1 MLVRLTKRSRVN
13 RALAFRA
20 RIVLAC
26 AEASD
31 TVVVRRLRT
40 TKTTVAKWRNQFVAH
55 RLAGLYDEPRV
66 GAPRTI
72 TDEAVE
78 AIIVKTLETTP
89 SGETHWS
96 TRSMAKAV
104 GISHTMVG
112 RIWRTFRLQPHRT
125 ESFKLSPDPQL
136 VDKIRDVVG
145 LYIAPPAN
153 AVVFA
158 VDEKSQI
165 QALQRAQPILPMDF
179 GQPERRT
186 HNYVRH
192 GTLDLFAAL
201 NVATGEV
208 IARGKPQ
215 HRAQDFV
222 AFLREI
228 ESTVEP
234 ALDIHVVFDNLSAH
248 RAPPVQ
254 RWLLRHPRVLF
265 HFTPTYASWLNLVE
279 RFFGLLTEKALKRG
293 SHTSIVQLRAAV
305 LAYVGAHND
314 RGTPFRWVKTADE
327 ILDSMRRSAFA
338 FSRCTVNDSTYPRN
352 HRSRGHRIHL
362 EQRGYAPATINLRL
376 AAVRR
381 IAYEAADAG
390 LLSPELAAGIRRV
403 KSVRQIGVRLGNW
416 LMPEQGRRLL
426 DATMPAS
433 PRELRDRA
441 MIAMLIGCGLRRAE
455 LLALR
460 LESIQ
465 QREEHWVIA
474 DLVGKAGHVR
484 TVPIPT

>member
-1 MLVRLTKRSRVN
+1 MAKLGRPRAEVVLTDEERVTLVRLTKRSRVN

-26 AEASD
+26 AEAAD

-40 TKTTVAKWRNQFVAH
+40 TKTTVAKWRSQFAVR

-78 AIIVKTLETTP
+78 ALIVKTLETTP
-89 SGETHWS
+89 PGETHWS
-96 TRSMAKAV
+96 TRSMAKAA

-136 VDKIRDVVG
+136 VEKIRDVVG
-145 LYIAPPAN
+145 LYVAPPAN
-153 AVVFA
+153 AVVFS

-179 GQPERRT
+179 GQPDRRT

-208 IARGKPQ
+208 IAQCKPQ

-228 ESTVEP
+228 EGSVAPGLE
-234 ALDIHVVFDNLSAH
+234 IHVVLDNLSAH

-254 RWLLRHPRVLF
+254 RWLLRHPRVQF
-265 HFTPTYASWLNLVE
+265 HFTPTYASWLNQVE

-293 SHTSIVQLRAAV
+293 SHTSIAQLRAAI
-305 LAYVGAHND
+305 LASVDTHNE
-314 RGTPFRWVKTADE
+314 RGTPFKWVKTAEE
-327 ILDSMRRSAFA
+327 ILDSMRRF
-338 FSRCTVNDSTYPRN
+338 
-352 HRSRGHRIHL
+352 
-362 EQRGYAPATINLRL
+362 
-376 AAVRR
+376 
-381 IAYEAADAG
+381 
-390 LLSPELAAGIRRV
+390 
-403 KSVRQIGVRLGNW
+403 
-416 LMPEQGRRLL
+416 
-426 DATMPAS
+426 
-433 PRELRDRA
+433 
-441 MIAMLIGCGLRRAE
+441 GLRV
-455 LLALR
+455 
-460 LESIQ
+460 Q
-465 QREEHWVIA
+465 QVH
-474 DLVGKAGHVR
+474 GQ
-484 TVPIPT
+484 